1 MPYLFKNFSR
11 SQLSDPFFVLFF
23 GDFWWLIYQYQLR
36 GGFTKK
42 SCSSFGFCPNYY
54 SILPEDKYKFQLKRF
69 AMVSRH
75 LERVARVGW
84 VIPGGPEVNHLTMIS
99 PHVDKFSK
107 FYTSFS
113 MAVNA
118 ELSRNL
124 IVNDNLNE
132 LMIVIEWRTKI
143 KYIYIKSK

>member
-1 MPYLFKNFSR
+1 MWS
-11 SQLSDPFFVLFF
+11 
-23 GDFWWLIYQYQLR
+23 
-36 GGFTKK
+36 
-42 SCSSFGFCPNYY
+42 
-54 SILPEDKYKFQLKRF
+54 SILSEDKYKFQLRRI

-84 VIPGGPEVNHLTMIS
+84 VIMGGPEVDHLTMIS

-124 IVNDNLNE
+124 IVNDNFDKF
-132 LMIVIEWRTKI
+132 KI
-143 KYIYIKSK
+143 TEN